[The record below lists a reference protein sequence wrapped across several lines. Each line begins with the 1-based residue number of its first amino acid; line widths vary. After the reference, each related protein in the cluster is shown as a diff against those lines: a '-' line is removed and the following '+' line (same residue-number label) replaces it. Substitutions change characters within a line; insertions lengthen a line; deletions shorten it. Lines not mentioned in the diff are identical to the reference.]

1 MKEKFKTVKTKREEK
16 EYLLSIKLLIVN
28 EIEQGKLT
36 VSEAK
41 RKYKILQKAT
51 IMNWLFKYG
60 RL

>member
-1 MKEKFKTVKTKREEK
+1 MKKKLTRSKTKKEEK

-36 VSEAK
+36 VIEAK
-41 RKYKILQKAT
+41 RKYNILEKST
-51 IMNWLFKYG
+51 IMNWLVEYG